1 MDMTDLPATLGPHIW
16 LTDDRTKAVM
26 EALGQGAARFV
37 GGCVRNTILGEPV
50 ADVDIATVLT
60 PDQVITHLEKAGLR
74 AVPTG
79 VEHGTVTAVSGGKSF
94 EITTLRKDVKTDG
107 RHAEVSFTA
116 DWVADAARRDFT
128 MNAIY
133 ADRDGTLHDPV
144 GGHEDA
150 LAGRVRFIGDAGVR
164 IREDYL
170 RILRFFRFNAW
181 YGKGDYDDA
190 GLKACAANKAGLKQ
204 LSGERVQ
211 KEILKLIGARD
222 PMPAIRAMAAAG
234 ILVEVLP
241 EAAQFERFAKLCE
254 IESHQLFTSDPV
266 LRLGALLSAQTAEVN
281 ALADRL
287 KFSNE
292 MRDRLLAMHT
302 DQTKLV
308 SYLSIREVR
317 KALYWMGVQVFKD
330 RVMLHWAVDPK
341 LNNAVQWRAL
351 LAIADSW
358 VRPEFPLSG
367 EEVMAAGVPQGP
379 MVGRIM
385 REVEEWWVDV
395 DFLDDRLSI
404 VERLKAIV
412 QATVY

>member
-1 MDMTDLPATLGPHIW
+1 MTDLPETLGPHTWI
-16 LTDDRTKAVM
+16 TDARTKSVM
-26 EALGQGAARFV
+26 ESLGQGAARFV
-37 GGCVRNTILGEPV
+37 GGCVRNTILGVPV
-50 ADVDIATVLT
+50 DDVDIATVLK
-60 PDQVITHLEKAGLR
+60 PEEVIAHLDRAGIK

-79 VEHGTVTAVSGGKSF
+79 IEHGTVTAVVDGKPY

-107 RHAEVSFTA
+107 RHAEVTFSA
-116 DWVADAARRDFT
+116 DWNEDASRRDFT
-128 MNAIY
+128 MNALY
-133 ADRDGTLHDPV
+133 ADRDGTLHDPM
-144 GGHEDA
+144 GGYDDA
-150 LAGRVRFIGDAGVR
+150 LSGTVRFIGEPQAR
-164 IREDYL
+164 IKEDYL

-181 YGKGDYDDA
+181 YGKGEYDKD
-190 GLKACAANKAGLKQ
+190 GLAACAANKDGLKR

-211 KEILKLIGARD
+211 KETLKLLAARD

-241 EAAQFERFAKLCE
+241 EAANFERFAALSE

-266 LRLGALLSAQTAEVN
+266 LRLGALLTGQEIEINT
-281 ALADRL
+281 LADRL
-287 KFSNE
+287 KLSNDV
-292 MRDRLLAMHT
+292 RDRLIRMHT

-317 KALYWMGVQVFKD
+317 KALYWMGAETFKD
-330 RVMLHWAVDPK
+330 CVMLHWAVDPK

-358 VRPEFPLSG
+358 ERPKFPLTG
-367 EEVMAAGVPQGP
+367 EEVMAAGVPEGP
-379 MVGRIM
+379 MVGRVK

>member
-50 ADVDIATVLT
+50 DDVDIATVLT
-60 PDQVITHLEKAGLR
+60 PDEVIAHLEKAGLK

-79 VEHGTVTAVSGGKSF
+79 IEHGTVTAVSGGKAF

-116 DWVADAARRDFT
+116 DWAEDAARRDFT
-128 MNAIY
+128 MNALY
-133 ADRDGTLHDPV
+133 AERDGTLHDPM
-144 GGHEDA
+144 GGYDDA
-150 LAGRVRFIGDAGVR
+150 LAGRVRFIGDADAR

-181 YGKGDYDDA
+181 YAKGDYDDA
-190 GLKACAANKAGLKQ
+190 GLKACAANKDGLRQ

-266 LRLGALLSAQTAEVN
+266 LRLGALLSGQVADVN

-287 KFSNE
+287 KLSNE
-292 MRDRLLAMHT
+292 VRERLLAIHT
-302 DQTKLV
+302 DKTRLV

-317 KALYWMGVQVFKD
+317 QALYWMGVQVFKD

-341 LNNAVQWRAL
+341 ANNAVQWRAL

-358 VRPEFPLSG
+358 TRPEFPLTG

-395 DFLDDRLSI
+395 DFIDDQLSI

>member
-1 MDMTDLPATLGPHIW
+1 MTDLPETLGPHTWI
-16 LTDDRTKAVM
+16 TDARTKSVM
-26 EALGQGAARFV
+26 ESLGQGAARFV
-37 GGCVRNTILGEPV
+37 GGCVRNTILGVPV
-50 ADVDIATVLT
+50 DDVDIATVLK
-60 PDQVITHLEKAGLR
+60 PEDVVAHLERAGIK

-79 VEHGTVTAVSGGKSF
+79 IEHGTITAVVDGKPY

-107 RHAEVSFTA
+107 RHAEVTFSA
-116 DWVADAARRDFT
+116 DWNEDASRRDFT
-128 MNAIY
+128 MNALY
-133 ADRDGTLHDPV
+133 AERDGTLHDPM
-144 GGHEDA
+144 GGYDDA
-150 LAGRVRFIGDAGVR
+150 LSGSVRFIGEPQAR
-164 IREDYL
+164 IKEDYL

-181 YGKGDYDDA
+181 YGKGEYDKA
-190 GLKACAANKAGLKQ
+190 GLAACAANKAGLKK

-211 KEILKLIGARD
+211 KETLKLLAARD

-241 EAAQFERFAKLCE
+241 EAANFERFAALTE

-266 LRLGALLSAQTAEVN
+266 LRLGALLTGQEIEIN

-287 KFSNE
+287 KLSNE
-292 MRDRLLAMHT
+292 VRDRLIRMHT
-302 DQTKLV
+302 DKTPLV

-317 KALYWMGVQVFKD
+317 KALYWMGAGTFKD
-330 RVMLHWAVDPK
+330 CVMLHWAVDPK

-358 VRPEFPLSG
+358 EKPKFPLTG
-367 EEVMAAGVPQGP
+367 EEVMAAGVPEGP
-379 MVGRIM
+379 MVGRIK
-385 REVEEWWVDV
+385 RQVEEWWVDV

>member
-1 MDMTDLPATLGPHIW
+1 MTDLPETLGPHTWI
-16 LTDDRTKAVM
+16 TDARTKSVM
-26 EALGQGAARFV
+26 ESLGQGAARFV
-37 GGCVRNTILGEPV
+37 GGCVRNTILGVPV
-50 ADVDIATVLT
+50 DDVDIATVLK
-60 PDQVITHLEKAGLR
+60 PEEVIAHLDRAGIK

-79 VEHGTVTAVSGGKSF
+79 IEHGTVTAVVDGKPY

-107 RHAEVSFTA
+107 RHAEVAFSA
-116 DWVADAARRDFT
+116 DWNEDASRRDFT
-128 MNAIY
+128 MNALY
-133 ADRDGTLHDPV
+133 ADRDGTLHDPM
-144 GGHEDA
+144 GGYDDA
-150 LAGRVRFIGDAGVR
+150 LSGTVRFIGEPQAR
-164 IREDYL
+164 IKEDYL

-181 YGKGDYDDA
+181 YGKGEYDKD
-190 GLKACAANKAGLKQ
+190 GLAACAANKDGLKR

-211 KEILKLIGARD
+211 KETLKLLAARD

-241 EAAQFERFAKLCE
+241 EAANFERFAALSE

-266 LRLGALLSAQTAEVN
+266 LRLGALLTGQEIEINT
-281 ALADRL
+281 LADRL
-287 KFSNE
+287 KLSNE
-292 MRDRLLAMHT
+292 VRDRLIRMHT

-317 KALYWMGVQVFKD
+317 KALYWMGADTFKD
-330 RVMLHWAVDPK
+330 CVMLHWAVDPK

-358 VRPEFPLSG
+358 ERPKFPLTG
-367 EEVMAAGVPQGP
+367 EEVMAAGVPEGP
-379 MVGRIM
+379 MVGRVK

>member
-1 MDMTDLPATLGPHIW
+1 MEMTDLPATLGPHIW
-16 LTDDRTKAVM
+16 ISDARTKRVM
-26 EALGQGAARFV
+26 EALGHGAARFV

-50 ADVDIATVLT
+50 EDVDIATVLK
-60 PDQVITHLEKAGLR
+60 PEEVIAHLENAGLK

-79 VEHGTVTAVSGGKSF
+79 IEHGTVTAVADGKPY

-116 DWVADAARRDFT
+116 DWGEDAARRDFT
-128 MNAIY
+128 MNALY
-133 ADRDGTLHDPV
+133 ADRDGTLHDPE
-144 GGHEDA
+144 GGYDDA
-150 LAGRVRFIGDAGVR
+150 LAGYVRFIGDPDAR

-181 YGKGDYDDA
+181 YGKGEFDDA
-190 GLKACAANKAGLKQ
+190 GLKACAANKEGLSQ

-211 KEILKLIGARD
+211 KELLKLVGARD

-241 EAAQFERFAKLCE
+241 EAASFERFAKLCE

-266 LRLGALLSAQTAEVN
+266 LRLGAILSGQVGEIN
-281 ALADRL
+281 AMADRL
-287 KFSNE
+287 KLSNDLRE
-292 MRDRLLAMHT
+292 RLMAMHT
-302 DQTKLV
+302 DQTLLK

-317 KALYWMGVQVFKD
+317 RALYWMGVECFKD

-341 LNNAVQWRAL
+341 LNNAMQWRAL
-351 LAIADSW
+351 LAMADSW
-358 VRPEFPLSG
+358 TRPEFPLTG
-367 EEVMAAGVPQGP
+367 DEVMAAGVPQGP
-379 MVGRIM
+379 HVGRVM
-385 REVEEWWVDV
+385 REVEEWWGDA
-395 DFLDDRLSI
+395 DFIDDQLSL
-404 VERLKAIV
+404 VERLKAVV

>member
-1 MDMTDLPATLGPHIW
+1 MTDLPETLGPHTWI
-16 LTDDRTKAVM
+16 TDARTKSVM
-26 EALGQGAARFV
+26 ESLGQGAARFV
-37 GGCVRNTILGEPV
+37 GGCVRNTILGVPV
-50 ADVDIATVLT
+50 DDVDIATVLK
-60 PDQVITHLEKAGLR
+60 PEEVIAHLDRAGIK

-79 VEHGTVTAVSGGKSF
+79 IEHGTVTAVVDGKPY

-107 RHAEVSFTA
+107 RHAEVTFSA
-116 DWVADAARRDFT
+116 DWNEDASRRDFT
-128 MNAIY
+128 MNALY
-133 ADRDGTLHDPV
+133 ADRDGTLHDPM
-144 GGHEDA
+144 GGYDDA
-150 LAGRVRFIGDAGVR
+150 LSGTVRFIGEPQAR
-164 IREDYL
+164 IKEDYL

-181 YGKGDYDDA
+181 YGKGEYDKD
-190 GLKACAANKAGLKQ
+190 GLAACAANKDGLKR

-211 KEILKLIGARD
+211 KETLKLLAARD

-241 EAAQFERFAKLCE
+241 EAANFERFAALSE

-266 LRLGALLSAQTAEVN
+266 LRLGALLTGQEIEINT
-281 ALADRL
+281 LADRL
-287 KFSNE
+287 KLSNE
-292 MRDRLLAMHT
+292 VRDRLIRMHT

-317 KALYWMGVQVFKD
+317 KALYWMGADTFKD
-330 RVMLHWAVDPK
+330 CVMLHWAVDPK

-358 VRPEFPLSG
+358 ERPKFPLTG
-367 EEVMAAGVPQGP
+367 EEVMAAGVPEGP
-379 MVGRIM
+379 MVGRVK